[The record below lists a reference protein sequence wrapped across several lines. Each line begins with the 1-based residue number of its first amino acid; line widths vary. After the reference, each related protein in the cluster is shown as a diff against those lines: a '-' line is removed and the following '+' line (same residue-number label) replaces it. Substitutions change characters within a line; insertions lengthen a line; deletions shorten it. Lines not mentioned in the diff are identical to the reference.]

1 MYLKNT
7 SATASVVL
15 NTIVGKI
22 GLKPGEIINLQH
34 KLLPPIS
41 KSVIQV
47 DKEEYLF
54 FRQGTEKVEKPAEQ
68 EIPNNTQS
76 AGSVGEQVELE
87 ETEEVIE
94 NVQTIVEGMSK
105 DVQNQDILDFVKG
118 LLTKPKEEFEKAG
131 EEPKEDPFAVKETK
145 TEQEIKNLE
154 IELEKLRDLW
164 QQTKAPSK
172 KGKIAKQIKEL
183 QKQIDKLNKEI
194 ERNAD
199 E

>member
-22 GLKPGEIINLQH
+22 GLKPGEIIDLQH

-41 KSVIQV
+41 KTVIQV
-47 DKEEYLF
+47 DKEEYLS
-54 FRQGTEKVEKPAEQ
+54 FRQGTEKVEKSSEQ
-68 EIPNNTQS
+68 EIPNNAQS

-87 ETEEVIE
+87 ETEDVIE

-131 EEPKEDPFAVKETK
+131 EEPKEDPFTVKETK